1 MTMKLPLTYLPDG
14 SIAIQE
20 YSIADYTEKLQE
32 VFQMGYEVNF
42 EDNASYP
49 QQIGS
54 LFYCKVIKV
63 NKNDS
68 QEQEPE
74 EDIGSEVI
82 DSVVSDLTKEEPKK
96 PGRKP
101 KA

>member
-1 MTMKLPLTYLPDG
+1 MSTKLPLTYLPDG
-14 SIAIQE
+14 SISIQE

-54 LFYCKVIKV
+54 LFYCKAVKV
-63 NKNDS
+63 NNNDL
-68 QEQEPE
+68 QEQEK
-74 EDIGSEVI
+74 DTGSEVL
-82 DSVVSDLTKEEPKK
+82 DAVVADLTREESKK

-101 KA
+101 KV

>member
-1 MTMKLPLTYLPDG
+1 MSMKLPLTYLPDG
-14 SIAIQE
+14 SISIQE

-54 LFYCKVIKV
+54 LFYCKAIKV
-63 NKNDS
+63 NKNDL
-68 QEQEPE
+68 QEQEK
-74 EDIGSEVI
+74 DTGSEVL
-82 DSVVSDLTKEEPKK
+82 DAVVADLTKEESKK

-101 KA
+101 KV

>member
-49 QQIGS
+49 QQIGN
-54 LFYCKVIKV
+54 LFYCKATKV
-63 NKNDS
+63 NKKDL
-68 QEQEPE
+68 QEQ
-74 EDIGSEVI
+74 DVGSEVF
-82 DSVVSDLTKEEPKK
+82 DSVVADLTKEEPKK

-101 KA
+101 KV

>member
-1 MTMKLPLTYLPDG
+1 MSMKLPLTYLPDG
-14 SIAIQE
+14 SISIQE

-54 LFYCKVIKV
+54 LFYCKAVKV
-63 NKNDS
+63 NKNDL
-68 QEQEPE
+68 QEQEK
-74 EDIGSEVI
+74 DTGSEVL
-82 DSVVSDLTKEEPKK
+82 DAVVADLTREESKK

-101 KA
+101 KV

>member
-1 MTMKLPLTYLPDG
+1 MSMKLPLTYLPDG
-14 SIAIQE
+14 SISIQE

-54 LFYCKVIKV
+54 LFYCKAVKV
-63 NKNDS
+63 NKNDL
-68 QEQEPE
+68 QEQEK
-74 EDIGSEVI
+74 DMGSEVL
-82 DSVVSDLTKEEPKK
+82 DVVVADLTKEESKK

-101 KA
+101 KV

>member
-1 MTMKLPLTYLPDG
+1 MKLPLTYLPDG
-14 SIAIQE
+14 SISIQE

-49 QQIGS
+49 QQIGN
-54 LFYCKVIKV
+54 LFYCKATKV
-63 NKNDS
+63 NKNDL
-68 QEQEPE
+68 QEQ
-74 EDIGSEVI
+74 DVGSEVI

-96 PGRKP
+96 PVRKP

>member
-1 MTMKLPLTYLPDG
+1 MTMKLPLTHLPDG
-14 SIAIQE
+14 SISIQE

-49 QQIGS
+49 QQIGN
-54 LFYCKVIKV
+54 LFYCKATKV
-63 NKNDS
+63 NKNDL
-68 QEQEPE
+68 QEQ
-74 EDIGSEVI
+74 DVGSEVI
-82 DSVVSDLTKEEPKK
+82 ASVVSDLTKEEPKK